1 MDSRT
6 VVVSGFIVAP
16 VLVAGAGAAAWI
28 EPGGEPESLSLGD
41 AARRLEGGPPPLV
54 CHAGA
59 TASRLGTGPIRALD
73 LLELFAFAHPARFC
87 LPTPGGL
94 AQALDLPL
102 PGTQAAEARSLA
114 AAAAALLAGLA
125 EAAGAG
131 GLAIAGDMAEGGWT
145 WGPAVLAALADASG
159 RRPAAGLHVWNRLP
173 EWQERPPGVAPGNLP
188 VDPGEARDRLAL
200 ILGGRA
206 EDRPQQSDYAAGAA
220 AAFAARERA
229 GEPRFVLAEAGT
241 GVGKTIGY
249 IAPASVWAEKNAGA
263 VWISTYTRNLQR
275 QLDAEMDR
283 LYPDSEEKNRKV
295 VVRKGRENYLCLLNF
310 DEAVGRLGPGDAVA
324 LGLMARWAGAT
335 RDGDMVGGDF
345 PAWLADMLGA
355 RLTLDLTDT
364 RGECIYSACRHYAK
378 CFIERSIRRARRAEM
393 VIANHALVMI
403 QAALGDEGSLP
414 VRYVF
419 DEGHHLFDAADSA
432 FSAHLTGAETAD
444 LRRWIIGEGRRSRG
458 LALRTA
464 DLLGGNDAARQALD
478 EALKAAQALPGPGW
492 RRRLAG
498 EAPRGT
504 AEAFFAHVRRQ
515 VYARSKESPYSLET
529 ETEPPIEG
537 LSDAAAGL
545 DAALA
550 RLEGPLGSL
559 IGELGGLL
567 DDGADELDTP
577 ARNSIEALCR
587 GLERRGI
594 LPLKDWRAMLRDLG
608 SEAPPEFVD
617 WFGVER
623 IGGGDVDIGLHRH
636 WVDPLRPFAE
646 AVAEVAHGL
655 LVTSATLTDPAG
667 DGAAEWAATD
677 LRTGAR
683 HMEGPVERVAQSSPF
698 DHAGHT
704 RVLVVGDV
712 ARDDADQ
719 VAAAY
724 RELFKASG
732 GGALGLF
739 TAATRLKAVHGR
751 IARPLDE
758 AGLQLLAQHVDAMDT
773 GTLIDIFRAEED
785 ACLLGTDAVRDGVD
799 VPGRSLRLI
808 VFDRVPW
815 PRPDILHRTRR
826 QAFGG
831 RAYDEMLTRLR
842 LKQAYGRLLRRSSDR
857 GVFVMLDRALP
868 SRLATAFP
876 AGVEVR
882 RLGLKDAIAETR
894 AFLFLD
900 GSGLGGL

>member
-1 MDSRT
+1 MDSRACDG
-6 VVVSGFIVAP
+6 SRLIAAP
-16 VLVAGAGAAAWI
+16 ALVAGVGGAVWI
-28 EPGGEPESLSLGD
+28 EPGGEAETLSLAL
-41 AARRLEGGPPPLV
+41 AARRLQGSPAPLV

-59 TASRLGTGPIRALD
+59 LARRLGTGTIRALD
-73 LLELFAFAHPARFC
+73 TLELFAFAHPARFC
-87 LPTPGGL
+87 LPTPRGL

-102 PGTQAAEARSLA
+102 PGTREAEVRSLS
-114 AAAAALLAGLA
+114 AAAAALLAGLGPDTDA
-125 EAAGAG
+125 LGIAGA
-131 GLAIAGDMAEGGWT
+131 MADGGWT
-145 WGPAVLAALADASG
+145 WGPMVLAALADAKP
-159 RRPAAGLHVWNRLP
+159 RPSAPGLDVWTRLP
-173 EWQERPPGVAPGNLP
+173 DWEERPPGAAPGNEP
-188 VDPGEARDRLAL
+188 VGPDEARERLARL
-200 ILGGRA
+200 LGGVA

-220 AAFAARERA
+220 AAFAPRERV
-229 GEPRFVLAEAGT
+229 GEPRVVLAEAGT
-241 GVGKTIGY
+241 GVGKTLGY
-249 IAPASVWAEKNAGA
+249 IAPASVWAEKNAGT

-283 LYPDSEEKNRKV
+283 LYPDLPEKNRKV

-310 DEAVGRLGPGDAVA
+310 EEAAHRLGPGDAVA

-345 PAWLADMLGA
+345 PAWLADMLGV
-355 RLTLDLTDT
+355 RLTVDLTDT
-364 RGECIYSACRHYAK
+364 RGECIYSACRHYSK
-378 CFIERSIRRARRAEM
+378 CFIERTIRRARRADM

-403 QAALGDEGSLP
+403 QAAIGDEGSLP

-419 DEGHHLFDAADSA
+419 DEGHHLFEAADGA
-432 FSAHLTGAETAD
+432 FSTHLTGAETAD

-458 LALRTA
+458 LALRT
-464 DLLGGNDAARQALD
+464 DGLLDGNEAATEALD
-478 EALKAAQALPGPGW
+478 VALKAAHALPGQGW
-492 RRRLAG
+492 RGRLQG
-498 EAPRGT
+498 DAPQGP
-504 AEAFFAHVRRQ
+504 AESFFAHVRRQ
-515 VYARSKESPYSLET
+515 VYARSRESPYSLET
-529 ETEPPIEG
+529 GTEPPTDG
-537 LSDAAAGL
+537 LSDAAARL
-545 DAALA
+545 DTALA
-550 RLEGPLGSL
+550 LLQRPLGAL
-559 IGELGGLL
+559 IGELGSLL

-577 ARNSIEALCR
+577 TRNSIEALRR

-594 LPLKDWRAMLRDLG
+594 LPLAAWRAMLGDLR
-608 SEAPPEFVD
+608 EETPPEFVD

-623 IGGGDVDIGLHRH
+623 IAGRDVDLGLHRH
-636 WVDPLRPFAE
+636 WVDPVRPFAE
-646 AVAEVAHGL
+646 VVAQAAHGV
-655 LVTSATLTDPAG
+655 LVTSATLTDQSA
-667 DGAAEWAATD
+667 DEGADWAAAD

-683 HMEGPVERVAQSSPF
+683 HMEGPVERLAQSSPF
-698 DHAGHT
+698 DHAGRT
-704 RVLVVGDV
+704 RVLVIGDV
-712 ARDDADQ
+712 ERNDQDQ

-732 GGALGLF
+732 GGGLGLF
-739 TAATRLKAVHGR
+739 TAAARLKAVHER

-815 PRPDILHRTRR
+815 PRPDILHKTRR

-842 LKQAYGRLLRRSSDR
+842 LKQAYGRLLRRAGDR

-868 SRLATAFP
+868 SRLAGAFP

-882 RLGLKDAIAETR
+882 RLGLKDAITETR
-894 AFLFLD
+894 DFLALD
-900 GSGLGGL
+900 GPGGGSRF